1 MKDLGTKTLEIERL
15 IIEVGS
21 TNTKVDIYD
30 GKKVERLDEITIL
43 FKKNYKELH
52 HIKEEDINIL
62 IEKILKLKEK
72 YNNIYICG
80 TSIFRELEATEK
92 EKFQSE
98 FKKRTGLEFNIIS
111 QAEENEYTVLGATRF
126 TKEKACVFVG
136 GGGSTEISIFDDKII
151 ESSGTK
157 LGVMDIMNIFPG
169 LDHDTSTCS
178 LEEVMN
184 YIEERLNVPKNK
196 ADILILAGGGHEMF
210 ARNSGIKYEDNT
222 LYEDDCAPIMM
233 DIETRIKETKRY
245 YESISLDEIKSR
257 VDNPAWWYATR
268 AMCAF
273 VLVVAKK
280 IEAKYVVPTNISMV
294 YGLLD
299 K

>member
-1 MKDLGTKTLEIERL
+1 MEKI

-52 HIKEEDINIL
+52 QIKAEDTNKL
-62 IEKILKLKEK
+62 IAEVLKLKEK
-72 YNNIYICG
+72 YKDIYICG
-80 TSIFRELEATEK
+80 TSIFRELSETEK
-92 EKFQSE
+92 ETFQSE
-98 FKKRTGLEFNIIS
+98 FKNRTGLVFNIIS
-111 QAEENEYTVLGATRF
+111 QTEENEYTVLGATRF
-126 TKEKACVFVG
+126 TKERTCVFVG
-136 GGGSTEISIFDDKII
+136 GGGSTEISIFDGEII
-151 ESSGTK
+151 ESKGTK

-169 LDHDTSTCS
+169 LDNDTSTCS
-178 LEEVMN
+178 LEEVMT
-184 YIEERLNVPKNK
+184 YIEDRLNIPETK

-210 ARNSGIKYEDNT
+210 ARNSGIKYENNT

-233 DIETRIKETKRY
+233 DIVTRINETKRY

-294 YGLLD
+294 YGLLN

>member
-1 MKDLGTKTLEIERL
+1 MKKI

-30 GKKVERLDEITIL
+30 GKKVERLNELTIL
-43 FKKNYKELH
+43 FKKNYKENHKVAEDDTNKL
-52 HIKEEDINIL
+52 ISKVLELKEEYNDI
-62 IEKILKLKEK
+62 
-72 YNNIYICG
+72 YVCG
-80 TSIFRELEATEK
+80 TSIFRDLSNEEK
-92 EKFQSE
+92 REFQNN
-98 FKKRTGLEFNIIS
+98 FKTKTGLEFNIIS

-126 TKEKACVFVG
+126 VKDKTCVFVG
-136 GGGSTEISIFDDKII
+136 GGGSTEISIYDGKIV
-151 ESSGTK
+151 ESQETK
-157 LGVMDIMNIFPG
+157 LGVMDIMTIFPG
-169 LDHDTSTCS
+169 LDNDTSTCS
-178 LEEVMN
+178 LEEVME
-184 YIEERLNVPKNK
+184 YIEERLNVPETK

-210 ARNSGIKYEDNT
+210 ARNSGIKYDNNT
-222 LYEDDCAPIMM
+222 LYNDDCAPIMM
-233 DIETRIKETKRY
+233 DIETRINETKRY

-257 VDNPAWWYATR
+257 VDNPAWWFATR

-280 IEAKYVVPTNISMV
+280 IGAKYIVPTNISMV

>member
-1 MKDLGTKTLEIERL
+1 MEKI

-52 HIKEEDINIL
+52 QIKVEDTNKL
-62 IEKILKLKEK
+62 IAEVLKLKEK
-72 YNNIYICG
+72 YKNIYICG
-80 TSIFRELEATEK
+80 TSIFRELSETEK
-92 EKFQSE
+92 ENFQSE
-98 FKKRTGLEFNIIS
+98 FKNRTGLEFNIIS

-126 TKEKACVFVG
+126 TKERTCVFVG
-136 GGGSTEISIFDDKII
+136 GGGSTEISIFDGEII
-151 ESSGTK
+151 ESKGTK

-169 LDHDTSTCS
+169 LDSDTSTCS
-178 LEEVMN
+178 LEEVMA
-184 YIEERLNVPKNK
+184 YIEDRLNIPETK

-222 LYEDDCAPIMM
+222 LYEDDCASIMM
-233 DIETRIKETKRY
+233 DIETRINETKRY

-294 YGLLD
+294 YGLLN

>member
-1 MKDLGTKTLEIERL
+1 MEKI

-30 GKKVERLDEITIL
+30 GKKVERLDEMTIL

-80 TSIFRELEATEK
+80 TSIFRELETTEK

-136 GGGSTEISIFDDKII
+136 GGGSTEISIFDGKII